1 MKSLKFYFKKVL
13 SAICKVGDGLSYFW
27 PLLAVAS
34 VLANVKIYKIMWDDP
49 IKTDTYCGI
58 SLWIFLLYIIAT
70 MFLLHR
76 DKIWQFCFATAIG
89 VLLFLF
95 EGFIG
100 IALQSAPTR
109 FAMEHSVPEG
119 LPHYNPK
126 KYEADLS
133 EGVDSLDETT
143 YLQIRNSFQGGI
155 YEYSFYYPK
164 LPEGIIYLKCY
175 EVTENLPLS
184 EDRLGWASCQQVS
197 GTDHFACLVDG
208 KQFTIYEGD
217 WGSYYAARIEVW
229 FKDKKGN
236 ERKLPEKIYAVEGW
250 TR

>member
-1 MKSLKFYFKKVL
+1 MKSLITYLKKAI
-13 SAICKVGDGLSYFW
+13 SAICKAGDGLSYFW

-34 VLANVKIYKIMWDDP
+34 VLANVRLYKIMWDDP

-70 MFLLHR
+70 LFLLHR

-89 VLLFLF
+89 VILFLF
-95 EGFIG
+95 MGFIG

-119 LPHYNPK
+119 LPHYEPK
-126 KYEADLS
+126 KYEADLA

-143 YLQIRNSFQGGI
+143 YLQVRNGSQGGI
-155 YEYSFYYPK
+155 YEYSFFYPK
-164 LPEGIIYLKCY
+164 LPEGTICLQCY
-175 EVTENLPLS
+175 EVTENIPLS
-184 EDRLGWASCQQVS
+184 SEDLRKSSRCEVN

-208 KQFTIYEGD
+208 KRFTIYEGD

-229 FKDKKGN
+229 FRDKQGN
-236 ERKLPEKIYAVEGW
+236 ERKLLEKIYAVEGW